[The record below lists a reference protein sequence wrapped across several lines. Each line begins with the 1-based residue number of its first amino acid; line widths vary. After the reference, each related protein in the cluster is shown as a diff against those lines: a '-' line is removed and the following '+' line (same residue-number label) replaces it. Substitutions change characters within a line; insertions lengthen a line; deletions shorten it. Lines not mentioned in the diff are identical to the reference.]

1 MNNKNSS
8 IFFPITILV
17 VIFCFLMI
25 EIVAN
30 KYQETINL
38 KQLETKVQLS
48 SVITNLVHQ
57 TQIERG
63 MSSGYIASHGKIF
76 VTTIKKQRQK
86 TTKALNDFK
95 KMILKDLEFSENKI
109 HCIDLCID
117 LLNNLKK
124 LSKKE
129 FELEIKKYP

>member
-1 MNNKNSS
+1 MDDKILTKTLNNQKFFNELMIFNYKSFVKSKICGDINVLKINTNKDNKIIDIGYCIYGCKYNVFFLEKICKFLLNKN
-8 IFFPITILV
+8 IQIL
-17 VIFCFLMI
+17 
-25 EIVAN
+25 
-30 KYQETINL
+30 KET
-38 KQLETKVQLS
+38 
-48 SVITNLVHQ
+48 
-57 TQIERG
+57 
-63 MSSGYIASHGKIF
+63 
-76 VTTIKKQRQK
+76 
-86 TTKALNDFK
+86 DFK